1 MMKGRKRPLSSYQRR
16 DSPAASRA
24 GHSRQQCASIDK
36 LIFVPR
42 LIVNADDFGLAPG
55 VNRAILELHGG
66 EVLTSAT
73 MMARAGA
80 TEEAVRMALAMP
92 TLGVG
97 CHIVLVDGTPVSDAN
112 SIPTLIDRETGKFCP
127 SLGAFLGRL
136 FTARIGSAEIEAEAS
151 AQIALLQS
159 SGLRLTH
166 IDTHKHVHMFPPV
179 LRSVLRAAK
188 SAGIHFIRNPFEPLW
203 SLNATANAPELR
215 RAEVIL
221 LRRFESKF
229 RRIVAEEGFLTTDG
243 AVGVLATGSVD
254 IATVNA
260 LITAMP
266 EGTFELVCHPGYR
279 DEQLAK
285 ANTRL
290 LESRE
295 IERNALMAIKDFR
308 GLDLI
313 SFAGLTHPRR
323 EKAAS

>member
-1 MMKGRKRPLSSYQRR
+1 MEHR
-16 DSPAASRA
+16 AA
-24 GHSRQQCASIDK
+24 HVDN

-55 VNRAILELHGG
+55 VNRAILELHAA

-73 MMARAGA
+73 LMAQAA
-80 TEEAVRMALAMP
+80 STEEAVNMALAMP

-97 CHIVLVDGTPVSDAN
+97 CHIVLVDGTPVSN
-112 SIPTLIDRETGKFCP
+112 ERVIPSLIDRATGSFYP
-127 SLGAFLGRL
+127 TLGSFLKRL
-136 FTARIGSAEIEAEAS
+136 FTARTRSADVEAEAA

-159 SGLRLTH
+159 FGLRLTH
-166 IDTHKHVHMFPPV
+166 VDTHKHIHMFPGI
-179 LRSVLRAAK
+179 LRPVLRAAK
-188 SAGIHFIRNPFEPLW
+188 AAGIHAIRNPFEPIW
-203 SLNATANAPELR
+203 SLNATSDAPEMR

-221 LRRFESKF
+221 LRRFEPRF
-229 RRIVAEEGFLTTDG
+229 RRIVEDEGFKTTDG

-266 EGTFELVCHPGYR
+266 EGTFELVSHPGYR
-279 DEQLAK
+279 DEQLAR

-295 IERNALMAIKDFR
+295 IERNALMAIKDYR
-308 GLDLI
+308 GIDLV
-313 SFAGLTHPRR
+313 SFSCFDHVVERQTAG
-323 EKAAS
+323 